1 MPTIVCVV
9 LALVCTITMHLTVN
23 TCYWSCFYSV
33 FCCFFC
39 RYEWSKFVLIL
50 SPRAFCKLQRGVG
63 GGCMGTIETRGD
75 SSHILE
81 EKCFRTTCSSS
92 QTIRLQSVV
101 FPRQCVAHTL
111 AACHVK
117 RTVIQWNGELWEFKS
132 CKFILH
138 KTRQRCNCLT
148 VRTGLQKFL
157 TPFGKQTQ
165 TTITL
170 VLSYVNYCLMGS
182 SICSSP
188 VSCFGNIS
196 FPTNSSTPSL
206 ASALIIGCMA
216 KLARFFLCN
225 IMCRRDWAV
234 TRLWS
239 PSHPLLIMNS
249 NLFQ

>member
-1 MPTIVCVV
+1 M
-9 LALVCTITMHLTVN
+9 L
-23 TCYWSCFYSV
+23 
-33 FCCFFC
+33 FFC
-39 RYEWSKFVLIL
+39 RYEWSKFVFIL
-50 SPRAFCKLQRGVG
+50 FPRAFCKLQRGGG
-63 GGCMGTIETRGD
+63 GGCMGTVETRGD

-81 EKCFRTTCSSS
+81 EKCFKTTRGSS

-101 FPRQCVAHTL
+101 FPRQCAAHTL

-117 RTVIQWNGELWEFKS
+117 RTVIHYSYFGMVWEFKS
-132 CKFILH
+132 CKLILH
-138 KTRQRCNCLT
+138 KTRQRCNSII

-196 FPTNSSTPSL
+196 LPTNSSTPSL

-225 IMCRRDWAV
+225 IMCRRGWAV
-234 TRLWS
+234 TRLRS
-239 PSHPLLIMNS
+239 ISSTLDYEL
-249 NLFQ
+249 